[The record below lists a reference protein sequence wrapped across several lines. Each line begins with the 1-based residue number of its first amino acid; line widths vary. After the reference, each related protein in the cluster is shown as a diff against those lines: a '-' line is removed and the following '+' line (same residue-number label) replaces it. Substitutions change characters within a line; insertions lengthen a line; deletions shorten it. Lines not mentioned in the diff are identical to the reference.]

1 MALASI
7 DALFILCFPL
17 KGIYFLGF
25 FFFFSVSHFSCGAE
39 SQRTVVENRR
49 KIRR

>member
-25 FFFFSVSHFSCGAE
+25 FFFLVFLFPFFLVGLRANALWLK
-39 SQRTVVENRR
+39 TAG
-49 KIRR
+49 K